1 MYKYKCTHT
10 HAEYIYIYIINIY
23 SYTIMY
29 IYIYNYIYTCV
40 CEPYQHQC
48 FDYLLPKIF
57 GSHSR
62 HLLPPSFFPTI
73 EVEDHINGHRLADH
87 QPQQVR
93 HDCHLRLSADLNA
106 WVLDPSI
113 QGWLNGMKI
122 GVSDHGGSPK
132 PSILNGSNF
141 G

>member
-1 MYKYKCTHT
+1 MHAHT
-10 HAEYIYIYIINIY
+10 DRYIYILYYNHIQLHNY
-23 SYTIMY
+23 VY
-29 IYIYNYIYTCV
+29 IYIHVCV
-40 CEPYQHQC
+40 SHINTSVSTC

-93 HDCHLRLSADLNA
+93 HDCHLRLSADLNG

-122 GVSDHGGSPK
+122 GVSEHGGSPK